1 MRSNISKAFGFL
13 RIKYPEQE
21 KGLSFILYYLPALL
35 SILICSFILI
45 IEFMTVKSIN
55 IFTQTAFESISTFVQ
70 VLPGFYIAAL
80 AAIAS
85 YSNPFVDNA
94 MAGSPP
100 YLEEVDNRGTRKSY
114 LSRRRFLTLMFGYLA
129 AISIILTIFL
139 FVVRLGYET
148 KILSVDPIIYYSIYS
163 LLCFMFFAIFSQMV
177 LVTLHGIYYLA
188 DRMHLP

>member
-1 MRSNISKAFGFL
+1 MLSNISKAFGFI

-35 SILICSFILI
+35 SIFICSFILI
-45 IEFMTVKSIN
+45 LELLTVKSIN

-80 AAIAS
+80 AGIAS
-85 YSNPFVDNA
+85 YTNPFIDNA
-94 MAGSPP
+94 MSGSPP
-100 YLEEVDNRGTRKSY
+100 YLENIDNRGTRKSF

-148 KILSVDPIIYYSIYS
+148 QVLSVDPIIYYSLYS
-163 LLCFMFFAIFSQMV
+163 LLCFTFFAIFSQMI

>member
-1 MRSNISKAFGFL
+1 MLSNTSKAFGFL
-13 RIKYPEQE
+13 RIKYPEQA

-35 SILICSFILI
+35 SIFICSFIVI
-45 IEFMTVKSIN
+45 IEFLTVKSIN

-85 YSNPFVDNA
+85 YSNPFIDNA
-94 MAGSPP
+94 MSGSPP
-100 YLEEVDNRGTRKSY
+100 YLESIDIRGTRKSF

-148 KILSVDPIIYYSIYS
+148 QVLSVDPIIYYVIYS
-163 LLCFMFFAIFSQMV
+163 VLCFIFFAIFFQMI
-177 LVTLHGIYYLA
+177 LITLHGIYYLA